1 MAVILTDYE
10 NYGKKTFY
18 VLWFNIRNEH
28 NICNV
33 FSYGS
38 ISYMVMVYSR
48 RQRIYGVEKESWDE

>member
-18 VLWFNIRNEH
+18 VLWFNIRDEY

-38 ISYMVMVYSR
+38 ISYEDSC
-48 RQRIYGVEKESWDE
+48 